1 MSNPV
6 VRLFRLLR
14 LSAVV
19 LVTALL
25 AQWAICAAGADER
38 ADLHAALALAS
49 AQYQVALKTL
59 ETRGREETAA
69 EVGRLREAFHAVMEH
84 FDANQSA
91 VGLDPDYAGT
101 LMQLDVSIVG
111 VLLVIDFGSREAA
124 RDALAPIGQS
134 LAELGARAALRER
147 LK

>member
-1 MSNPV
+1 MPNPV

-14 LSAVV
+14 LGALI

-25 AQWAICAAGADER
+25 AQCPISAAGADEH
-38 ADLHAALALAS
+38 ADLHAALALAG

-69 EVGRLREAFHAVMEH
+69 EVSRLREAFHAVMEQ

-91 VGLDPDYAGT
+91 LSLDPDYAAA

-111 VLLVIDFGSREAA
+111 VMLVIDFGSREAA
-124 RDALAPIGQS
+124 RDALVPIGQS
-134 LAELGARAALRER
+134 LADLGARAALLR
-147 LK
+147 K

>member
-1 MSNPV
+1 MPNPI

-14 LSAVV
+14 LGTVV
-19 LVTALL
+19 LITALL
-25 AQWAICAAGADER
+25 AQWPISAAGADAH
-38 ADLHAALALAS
+38 ADLHAALALAG

-69 EVGRLREAFHAVMEH
+69 EVSRLREAFHAVMEH
-84 FDANQSA
+84 FNANRSA
-91 VGLDPDYAGT
+91 LGLDPDYAAT

-124 RDALAPIGQS
+124 RNALAPIGQS
-134 LAELGARAALRER
+134 LGELGARAALRER